1 MYTSGKTT
9 LVCVPLSGPA
19 HGVYIPDSEL
29 KMSESTNL
37 KMHLK
42 PSVQDVCQNLDS
54 CIVHCRWYTVGEEVP
69 KLSFG
74 SLGGWLEGESRRSS
88 LRKFARA
95 RHSVRKQVAPR
106 FKNGQLLKRQIFKIQ
121 ARLITGNARYNLRFF
136 ACSMAPKDTCAAKT
150 I

>member
-1 MYTSGKTT
+1 MI
-9 LVCVPLSGPA
+9 
-19 HGVYIPDSEL
+19 HGVSIPEL
-29 KMSESTNL
+29 KMSTNL

-42 PSVQDVCQNLDS
+42 PSVQDVWQNLDS
-54 CIVHCRWYTVGEEVP
+54 GRYTVGGTLVGKAVP

-74 SLGGWLEGESRRSS
+74 SLGGWLEGESRSSS

-121 ARLITGNARYNLRFF
+121 ARVNPQVNL
-136 ACSMAPKDTCAAKT
+136 CQIKTEIISVQHAPQDTCVIVMCCKA

>member
-1 MYTSGKTT
+1 M
-9 LVCVPLSGPA
+9 
-19 HGVYIPDSEL
+19 
-29 KMSESTNL
+29 STNL

-95 RHSVRKQVAPR
+95 RHSVRKQVDPR

-121 ARLITGNARYNLRFF
+121 ARVNPRVNL
-136 ACSMAPKDTCAAKT
+136 CQIKTEIICVQHAPKGTCTA
-150 I
+150 